1 MKTYQKTHRTA
12 KALESHISKIIARKG
27 KFSVNGMTI
36 KYSFSEKET
45 KPRGEKVPTDTI
57 EMIQAGKVTYRG
69 YGIDG
74 KYAGF
79 FRIKVHKKEY
89 RVTLE
94 KKRALEQL
102 AGRKI
107 PFSAPLRRS
116 Y

>member
-1 MKTYQKTHRTA
+1 MKSYQKTHKTA
-12 KALESHISKIIARKG
+12 KALESHIAKIIARKG

-36 KYSFSEKET
+36 KYSFSNSDS
-45 KPRGEKVPTDTI
+45 KPRGERVPSDTV
-57 EMIQAGKVTYRG
+57 EMIKAGLVTYRG

-79 FRIKVHKKEY
+79 YRIKVHKKEY

-94 KKRALEQL
+94 KKRALEEL

-107 PFSAPLRRS
+107 PFKAPLRRS